1 MAARKT
7 LRWTIPVGI
16 AAAAVGASVA
26 LPALT
31 ASAGP
36 ALPDV
41 SAQQLLSRAM
51 SSDVEAFSGTVRTE
65 SDLGIP
71 ALPQQF
77 RSSDLSSL
85 ITGTGTLRV
94 AKSGDDK
101 QRLSVLGNTSERS
114 FIRNGRT
121 AWVYDSEAHKAVRTT
136 LPADAAKGHEK
147 GGQGHEQLSPDQA
160 AKRVLAELGKESD
173 VSVGRAATVAGR
185 DAYQLVVKPKSGPG
199 NQSDESL
206 VGSIQ
211 VPIDAKTWM
220 PLGLTVLPRGSADPA
235 ADVRFTDLSYAKP
248 AASSFD
254 FTPPAG
260 TKVERKTV
268 QAREHK
274 GDHRGDHAKARKG
287 SHESFSWTQVVELGD
302 SDKATGQS
310 AAYVRQLKAAG
321 SRVSGE
327 YGSGTMIRSRLV
339 TVLVLDDGRAFAGAV
354 TPAAVER
361 AAAKA

>member
-7 LRWTIPVGI
+7 LRWSIPVGI

-31 ASAGP
+31 ANAGP

-41 SAQQLLSRAM
+41 SAQQLLSRTM

-65 SDLGIP
+65 ADLGIP

-101 QRLSVLGNTSERS
+101 QRLSVLGNSSERS

-121 AWVYDSEAHKAVRTT
+121 AWAYDSAQHKAVRTT
-136 LPADAAKGHEK
+136 LPAGAAKGHDK
-147 GGQGHEQLSPDQA
+147 ARQGHEQLSPDQA

-173 VSVGRAATVAGR
+173 VSVGRSATVAGR
-185 DAYQLVVKPKSGPG
+185 DAYQLIVKPKS
-199 NQSDESL
+199 DESL
-206 VGSIQ
+206 IGSLQ

-248 AASSFD
+248 AASSFT

-268 QAREHK
+268 RAGEHRPDK
-274 GDHRGDHAKARKG
+274 DDHAKARKG
-287 SHESFSWTQVVELGD
+287 SHESFSWTKVVEVGD
-302 SDKATGQS
+302 SDKASGQS
-310 AAYVRQLKAAG
+310 AAYLRQLKAAG
-321 SRVSGE
+321 TEVSGE
-327 YGSGTMIRSRLV
+327 YGTGTMIRSRLV
-339 TVLVLDDGRAFAGAV
+339 TVLVLDDGRTFAGAV